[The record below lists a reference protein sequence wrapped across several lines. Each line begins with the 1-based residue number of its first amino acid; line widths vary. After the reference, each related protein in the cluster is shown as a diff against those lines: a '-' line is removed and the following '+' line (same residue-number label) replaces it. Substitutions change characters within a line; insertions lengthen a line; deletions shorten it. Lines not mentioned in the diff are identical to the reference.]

1 MTIEQL
7 KYIVAIAKYGTL
19 KDASEELHITL
30 SALSQGLNRLEKE
43 LGLTLFTRSRTGSTT
58 TKEGKVIVNHAKSV
72 LSSLKDLT
80 EVAQVMQN
88 RLTGTLKVASIPG
101 PFFKLFTIVQQM
113 KSIYPEINIQIR
125 EQNSQTMLE
134 ELNSEKVDVA
144 LAVYNDEDIQHNPEL
159 TFTKISTCQ
168 MLIVAHEDSPVIQ
181 DGHAVTAELKK
192 QPVIIFDDKMVIA
205 TMNEMKYEFGRNAIV
220 ISVNNPHI
228 VQQYVEENK
237 AYTVGLDLTFT
248 HSKSFM
254 KNMNFAKINFLTSI
268 PVEHTFGI
276 VTKASRHETQL
287 MKEFAYKL
295 KKEFKDYTKE
305 ISAIDV

>member
-19 KDASEELHITL
+19 KDASEDLHVTL

-43 LGLTLFTRSRTGSTT
+43 LGLTLFTRNRTGSSI
-58 TKEGKVIVNHAKSV
+58 TKEGKVIVNHAKKV
-72 LSSLKDLT
+72 LDSLDDLT

-134 ELNSEKVDVA
+134 ELQSEKVDVA
-144 LAVYNDEDIQHNPEL
+144 LAVYNDEDIQKNPDL
-159 TFTKISTCQ
+159 TFTKITSCK
-168 MLIVAHEDSPVIQ
+168 MLIVAHQDSPVIQ
-181 DGHAVTAELKK
+181 NNHTVTDELIK

-205 TMNEMKYEFGRNAIV
+205 TMNEIKYAFGRNDIV

-254 KNMNFAKINFLTSI
+254 QNMNFAKIDFLTMI

-276 VTKASRHETQL
+276 VTKANRHETQL
-287 MKEFAYKL
+287 MKEFAYEL
-295 KKEFKDYTKE
+295 KKEFKDYVKE
-305 ISAIDV
+305 ITPIEQ

>member
-19 KDASEELHITL
+19 KDASEDLHVTL

-43 LGLTLFTRSRTGSTT
+43 LGLTLFTRNRTGSSI
-58 TKEGKVIVNHAKSV
+58 TKEGKVIVNHAKKV
-72 LSSLKDLT
+72 LDSLDDLT

-134 ELNSEKVDVA
+134 ELQSEKVDVA
-144 LAVYNDEDIQHNPEL
+144 LAVYNDEDIQKNPDL
-159 TFTKISTCQ
+159 AFTKITSCK
-168 MLIVAHEDSPVIQ
+168 MLIVAHQDSPVIQ
-181 DGHAVTAELKK
+181 NNQTVTAELIK

-205 TMNEMKYEFGRNAIV
+205 TMNEIKYAFGRNDIV

-254 KNMNFAKINFLTSI
+254 QNMNFAKIDFLTTI

-276 VTKASRHETQL
+276 VTKANRHETQL
-287 MKEFAYKL
+287 MKEFAYEL
-295 KKEFKDYTKE
+295 KKEFKDYVKE
-305 ISAIDV
+305 ITPIEQ

>member
-19 KDASEELHITL
+19 KDASEELHVTL

-43 LGLTLFTRSRTGSTT
+43 LGLTLFTRNRTGSSI
-58 TKEGKVIVNHAKSV
+58 TKEGKVIVGHAKKV
-72 LSSLKDLT
+72 LDTLDDLT

-144 LAVYNDEDIQHNPEL
+144 LAVYNEEDIQRNPEL
-159 TFTKISTCQ
+159 TFTKITSCN
-168 MLIVAHEDSPVIQ
+168 MLIVAHQESPVIQ
-181 DGHAVTAELKK
+181 NGQAVTAELKK

-205 TMNEMKYEFGRNAIV
+205 TMNEMKYAFGRNDIV

-228 VQQYVEENK
+228 VQQYVEENQ

-254 KNMNFAKINFLTSI
+254 QNMNFAKIDFLTTI

-295 KKEFKDYTKE
+295 KKEFQHYTKE
-305 ISAIDV
+305 IAMIEP

>member
-144 LAVYNDEDIQHNPEL
+144 LAVYNDEDIQLNPEL
-159 TFTKISTCQ
+159 TFTKIATCQ

-181 DGHAVTAELKK
+181 NGHAVTAELKK

>member
-181 DGHAVTAELKK
+181 NGHAVTAELKK

>member
-19 KDASEELHITL
+19 KDASEDLHVTL

-43 LGLTLFTRSRTGSTT
+43 LGLTLFTRNRTGSSI
-58 TKEGKVIVNHAKSV
+58 TKEGKVIVNHAKKV
-72 LSSLKDLT
+72 LDALDDLT

-134 ELNSEKVDVA
+134 ELLSEKVDVA
-144 LAVYNDEDIQHNPEL
+144 LAVYNDEDIQKNPNL
-159 TFTKISTCQ
+159 TFTKITSCN
-168 MLIVAHEDSPVIQ
+168 MLIVAHQDSPVIQ
-181 DGHAVTAELKK
+181 HNQAVTAELKK

-205 TMNEMKYEFGRNAIV
+205 TMNEIKYAFGRNDIV

-254 KNMNFAKINFLTSI
+254 QNMNFAKIDFLTTI

-276 VTKASRHETQL
+276 VTKANRHETQL
-287 MKEFAYKL
+287 MKEFAYEL
-295 KKEFKDYTKE
+295 KKEFKDYVKE
-305 ISAIDV
+305 ITPIER

>member
-19 KDASEELHITL
+19 KDASEELHVTL

-43 LGLTLFTRSRTGSTT
+43 LGLTLFTRNRTGSSI
-58 TKEGKVIVNHAKSV
+58 TKEGKVIVGHAKKV
-72 LSSLKDLT
+72 LDTLDDLT

-144 LAVYNDEDIQHNPEL
+144 LAVYNEEDIQRNPEL
-159 TFTKISTCQ
+159 TFTKITSCN
-168 MLIVAHEDSPVIQ
+168 MLIVAHQESPVIQ
-181 DGHAVTAELKK
+181 NGQAVTAELKK

-205 TMNEMKYEFGRNAIV
+205 TMNEIKYAFGRNDIV

-228 VQQYVEENK
+228 VQQYVEENQ

-254 KNMNFAKINFLTSI
+254 QNMNFAKIDFLTTI

-295 KKEFKDYTKE
+295 KKEFQDYTKE
-305 ISAIDV
+305 IATIEP